1 MAAFAAN
8 LSHHDFEVGGR
19 IFPGEE
25 GAADCGDL
33 PFDEED
39 PHGNRDRI
47 RGAIS
52 KILERNAV
60 PIVLGGDDSVPI
72 PMFEAYAGRGDFSI
86 LQIDA
91 HIDWRDEVQ
100 GERFGLSS
108 TMRRASENASRR
120 SASSRWGNAALG
132 SRSEGRVRRR
142 PGLGR
147 STSSPPARSI
157 ANGVAGALRHLP
169 SSARVIVSLDVDG
182 MDPLR
187 HARRHRP
194 RAPAAWATGT

>member
-1 MAAFAAN
+1 MTSMSADG
-8 LSHHDFEVGGR
+8 S
-19 IFPGEE
+19 FPGES
-25 GAADCGDL
+25 GAVDCGDL

-39 PHGNRDRI
+39 SHGNRGRI

-60 PIVLGGDDSVPI
+60 PVVLGGDDSVPI
-72 PMFEAYAGRGDFSI
+72 PMFEAYAGRGDFTI

-108 TMRRASENASRR
+108 TMRRASEMRHVARIVQVGQRGIGSAR
-120 SASSRWGNAALG
+120 SAEYDDALAWGVHFI
-132 SRSEGRVRRR
+132 S
-142 PGLGR
+142 
-147 STSSPPARSI
+147 AREVH
-157 ANGVAGALRHLP
+157 ANGVAGALRHVP

-182 MDPLR
+182 MDPSVM
-187 HARRHRP
+187 P
-194 RAPAAWATGT
+194 GVIGRAPGGLSYWDVDRIA